1 MKKTLI
7 RTTERLI
14 VSITLLLYFFA
25 SPTFA
30 AESAKTTSSEPS
42 KDAVLAEF
50 SFERPEET
58 NRVYI
63 DLAPEGQRPFIL
75 MLDTGANTS
84 VITPLMARRMKIS
97 VRRLK
102 SSPYRRKT
110 SLGRDVQ
117 FWIDTQTSDTGS
129 RTGWEYGILGGD
141 FLDDYVVEIDFPGR
155 RVRFLDPKKYAVP
168 KTTAEPDTAIV
179 PLKHSGTRFTVPI
192 ELDGK
197 PLWVL
202 FDTGAPMGLIV
213 SGKALRKIGLG
224 DVVLE
229 EFGEVGTTLGPMEAK
244 RYEAQS
250 LRLGTFDFDDFPV
263 LVAPKGAYNI
273 AGTNDSILGYDAM
286 APFIMR
292 IDYKRKRIWLER
304 KLDLDIADNLLD

>member
-1 MKKTLI
+1 MKNNLV

-14 VSITLLLYFFA
+14 VSTTLLLYFLA
-25 SPTFA
+25 SPIFA
-30 AESAKTTSSEPS
+30 AESAEASPNEPP
-42 KDAVLAEF
+42 KDAVLGEF
-50 SFERPEET
+50 PFERPEEP

-63 DLAPEGQRPFIL
+63 DLAPEGRPPFIML
-75 MLDTGANTS
+75 LDTGANTS
-84 VITPLMARRMKIS
+84 VITPLMARKMKIS

-102 SSPYRRKT
+102 NSPYRRKT

-117 FWIDTQTSDTGS
+117 FWVDTQTSDTGS
-129 RTGWEYGILGGD
+129 KTGWEYGVLGGD

-168 KTTAEPDTAIV
+168 KTTVEPDTAIV

-229 EFGEVGTTLGPMEAK
+229 EFAEIGTTLGSMETK
-244 RYEAQS
+244 RYEAQK
-250 LRLGTFDFDDFPV
+250 LRLGTFDFTDFPV

-304 KLDLDIADNLLD
+304 KLDLDMADNLLD